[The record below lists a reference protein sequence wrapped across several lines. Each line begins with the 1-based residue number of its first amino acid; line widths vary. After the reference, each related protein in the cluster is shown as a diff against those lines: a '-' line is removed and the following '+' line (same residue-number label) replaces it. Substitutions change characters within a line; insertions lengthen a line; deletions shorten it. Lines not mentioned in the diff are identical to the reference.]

1 MRLSTALVSL
11 PVFAL
16 SISALVIP
24 PIPGDAVA
32 GSIGG

>member
-16 SISALVIP
+16 AISALVIP
-24 PIPGDAVA
+24 PVPGTTIA